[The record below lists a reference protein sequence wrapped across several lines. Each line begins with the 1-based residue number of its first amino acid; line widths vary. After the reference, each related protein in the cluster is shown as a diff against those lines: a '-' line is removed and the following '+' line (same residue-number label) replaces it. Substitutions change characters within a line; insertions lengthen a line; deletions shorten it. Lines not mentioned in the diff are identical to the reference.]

1 MCKSHWGLS
10 ISGLFIHWEVF
21 NAGARVERASDS
33 CVCRI
38 DSKRGVH
45 GRKMHRVVAIASLL
59 VYVALGVATI
69 GLLYIPSDL
78 LTVFALRRHVE
89 ST

>member
-1 MCKSHWGLS
+1 
-10 ISGLFIHWEVF
+10 
-21 NAGARVERASDS
+21 
-33 CVCRI
+33 
-38 DSKRGVH
+38 
-45 GRKMHRVVAIASLL
+45 MHRVVAIASLL